1 MLQGT
6 VPFKASSLDD
16 LHALIMKGNFKYPV
30 NISPEAKELIESMLI
45 IEPEMRISIP
55 QILRHPWLKTQDE
68 LACEEEDDE
77 HDFQVG
83 IEFRREECNFNPLS
97 MLANGGATGLES
109 NRGGRDHDLPSH
121 RDGGESRRETD
132 VEVLLT

>member
-1 MLQGT
+1 MKSQTRRDPDGSET
-6 VPFKASSLDD
+6 KPRTQDCDGFKAIRQLSG
-16 LHALIMKGNFKYPV
+16 A
-30 NISPEAKELIESMLI
+30 
-45 IEPEMRISIP
+45 IP
-55 QILRHPWLKTQDE
+55 QVCSSQRFRKTQDE

-97 MLANGGATGLES
+97 MLANGGAAGLES
-109 NRGGRDHDLPSH
+109 NRGGRDTDLPSH